1 MHENLLGKYL
11 ALQEFCTC
19 PQMYRKVDPSQEQ
32 HMAYEMNRNGR
43 YYCDRLGAACGFRI
57 VGLESDYLWNSNC
70 RFDSLY
76 YYACDQSIHISYAP
90 QHGRNIWTFTDGGVP
105 TRRGIEA
112 WINYHG

>member
-43 YYCDRLGAACGFRI
+43 YYCDRLGAANDFRI
-57 VGLESDYLWNSNC
+57 VGLESD
-70 RFDSLY
+70 R
-76 YYACDQSIHISYAP
+76 
-90 QHGRNIWTFTDGGVP
+90 VV
-105 TRRGIEA
+105 E
-112 WINYHG
+112 